1 MSPVAASAAQAGAS
15 MATCRV
21 LPRSGGRAT
30 SAKTARPRTV
40 RVLGSA
46 ESAEKIIESASTAS
60 DGRTFRR
67 SLNKTGRYIRKPI
80 NDADSLELMDDHG
93 VGYSKYG
100 LVARMRTTDYEYTTG
115 DVRVKLAEAY
125 GFCWGVERA
134 VQMAY
139 EARKAYPGK
148 DIHVVNEIIHN
159 PSVNGRLREMGFNII
174 IEDNGKDFSA
184 VKPGDVVVL
193 PAFGA
198 TLEEMKYL
206 DDMGCQL
213 VDTTCPWVS
222 KVWNAVDAQAKK
234 SFTSIIHGKYAH
246 EETKATASFAGDY
259 LIVKNMKEANYVA
272 DYILNGGEKAEF
284 MEKFKYAMS
293 EGFNPETMLDAVG
306 IANQTTMLKGE
317 TEEVGKLFET
327 TMMKK
332 YGPAELKNHYL
343 VMDTICD
350 ATQERQDAMQILVNQ
365 QDNPAEKLDLMVVVG
380 GFNSSNTSQL
390 QLMAE
395 QKGIPSFWVD
405 GPACIDVANNA
416 VTHRMYTN
424 DMVDTA
430 SWLPEGKI
438 TVGVTSGASTPDS
451 VVEDVLDKVFRI
463 KDPNFAGIERLA
475 TAVAVDTPDEEHEE

>member
-1 MSPVAASAAQAGAS
+1 MAPVATPATVQGAS
-15 MATCRV
+15 LAPCRV
-21 LPRSGGRAT
+21 LAGNTRARAVRPRS
-30 SAKTARPRTV
+30 V

-46 ESAEKIIESASTAS
+46 DSAEKILERASSAS
-60 DGRTFRR
+60 DGRAFRR
-67 SLNKTGRYIRKPI
+67 SLNKTGRYIRKPV
-80 NDADSLELMDDHG
+80 NDPDSLELMDEHG

-100 LVARMRTTDYEYTTG
+100 LVARMRTTDYEFKMG

-139 EARKAYPGK
+139 EARRAYPDK

-174 IEDNGKDFSA
+174 IEENGKDFSG

-198 TLEEMKYL
+198 TLEEMKQL
-206 DDMGCQL
+206 NDMGCQL
-213 VDTTCPWVS
+213 IDTTCPWVS
-222 KVWNAVDAQAKK
+222 KVWNAVDSQAKK
-234 SFTSIIHGKYAH
+234 KFTSIIHGKYAH

-259 LIVKNMKEANYVA
+259 LIVKNMNEANYVS
-272 DYILNGGEKAEF
+272 DYILNGGDKAEF

-332 YGPAELKNHYL
+332 YGPAELSNHYL

-365 QDNPAEKLDLMVVVG
+365 QHNPAERLDLMLVVG

-405 GPACIDVANNA
+405 GPACIDTEKNA
-416 VTHRMYTN
+416 ITHRMYTHE
-424 DMVDTA
+424 MVDTND
-430 SWLPEGKI
+430 WLPTGPI
-438 TVGVTSGASTPDS
+438 TVGITSGASTPDS

-463 KDPNFAGIERLA
+463 KDAGFTGVERLA
-475 TAVAVDTPDEEHEE
+475 AAVAVNTPDEDHED